1 MSARTQKV
9 WRNMRY
15 NFICIEG
22 NIGAGKTS
30 LAKRIAEDCNARLV
44 LEEFA
49 NNPFL
54 PKFYK
59 DPEKYA
65 FPLELFFMA
74 ERYKQIK
81 NLKEQEM
88 FSNFTVSDYFFVKS
102 RLFAQNNL
110 PEDELQLFYSLFD
123 IMLSTLPKPNLLI
136 YLNAD
141 IQCLQKNIKKRE
153 RTYEQDITDDYLLK
167 IQKRYLDF
175 FKKQNDFPVLIIDV
189 TDANFVQN
197 DSAYQKIVSAI
208 KKPYSL
214 GVHQLSL

>member
-1 MSARTQKV
+1 MQ
-9 WRNMRY
+9 Y

-22 NIGAGKTS
+22 NIGVGKTS
-30 LAKRIAEDCNARLV
+30 LAEKIAADCNARLV

-59 DPEKYA
+59 EPAKYA

-81 NLKEQEM
+81 QLREQDM
-88 FSNFTVSDYFFVKS
+88 FSDFTISDYFFVKS

-110 PEDELQLFYSLFD
+110 SEDELKLFYLLFD

-136 YLNAD
+136 YLHAD
-141 IQCLQKNIKKRE
+141 IQCLQKNIKKRD
-153 RTYEQDITDDYLLK
+153 RTYEQDITDHYLLK
-167 IQKRYLDF
+167 IQKKYLDF
-175 FKKQNDFPVLIIDV
+175 FNKQNDFPVLIIDV
-189 TDANFVQN
+189 TNTDFVQN
-197 DSAYQKIVSAI
+197 DSVYQKIFSAI

-214 GVHQLSL
+214 GLHQLSL

>member
-1 MSARTQKV
+1 MQ
-9 WRNMRY
+9 Y

-22 NIGAGKTS
+22 NIGVGKTS
-30 LAKRIAEDCNARLV
+30 LAEKIAADCNARLV

-59 DPEKYA
+59 EPAKYA

-81 NLKEQEM
+81 QLREQDM
-88 FSNFTVSDYFFVKS
+88 FSDFTISDYFFVKS

-110 PEDELQLFYSLFD
+110 SEDELKLFYRLFD

-136 YLNAD
+136 YLHAD
-141 IQCLQKNIKKRE
+141 IQCLQKNIKKRD
-153 RTYEQDITDDYLLK
+153 RTYEQDITDHYLLK
-167 IQKRYLDF
+167 IQKKYLDF
-175 FKKQNDFPVLIIDV
+175 FNKQNDFPVLIIDV
-189 TDANFVQN
+189 TNTDFVQN
-197 DSAYQKIVSAI
+197 DSVYQKIFSAI

-214 GVHQLSL
+214 GLHQLSL

>member
-1 MSARTQKV
+1 MQ
-9 WRNMRY
+9 Y

-30 LAKRIAEDCNARLV
+30 LAQKITEDCNARLV

-59 DPEKYA
+59 EPEKYA

-74 ERYKQIK
+74 ERYKQMQ
-81 NLKEQEM
+81 EVEAQEM
-88 FSNFTVSDYFFVKS
+88 FSDFTVSDYFFIKS

-110 PEDELQLFYSLFD
+110 SADELQLFYRLFD
-123 IMLSTLPKPNLLI
+123 IMLASLPKPDLLI
-136 YLNAD
+136 YLHAD
-141 IQCLQKNIKKRE
+141 IKKLKANIIKRN
-153 RTYEQDITDDYLLK
+153 RAYEQEITDDYLLQ
-167 IQKRYLDF
+167 IQEKYLDF

-189 TDANFVQN
+189 TNVDFMQN
-197 DSAYQKIVSAI
+197 DAAYQKIVFAI
-208 KKPYSL
+208 KKSYSL
-214 GVHQLSL
+214 GVHQVNL

>member
-1 MSARTQKV
+1 MQ
-9 WRNMRY
+9 Y

-30 LAKRIAEDCNARLV
+30 LAEKIAADCNARLV

-59 DPEKYA
+59 DPAKYA

-81 NLKEQEM
+81 QLREQDM
-88 FSNFTVSDYFFVKS
+88 FSDFTISDYFFVKS

-110 PEDELQLFYSLFD
+110 SEDELQLFYRLFD

-136 YLNAD
+136 YLHAD
-141 IQCLQKNIKKRE
+141 IQCLQKNIKKRD
-153 RTYEQDITDDYLLK
+153 RTYEQDITDHYLLK
-167 IQKRYLDF
+167 IQKKYLDF
-175 FKKQNDFPVLIIDV
+175 FNKQNDFPVLIIDV
-189 TDANFVQN
+189 TNTDFVQN
-197 DSAYQKIVSAI
+197 DSVYQKIFSAI
-208 KKPYSL
+208 KKPYSIGL
-214 GVHQLSL
+214 HQLSL

>member
-1 MSARTQKV
+1 M
-9 WRNMRY
+9 WRNMQY

-22 NIGAGKTS
+22 NIGVGKTS
-30 LAKRIAEDCNARLV
+30 LAEKIAADCDASLV

-59 DPEKYA
+59 EPAKYA

-81 NLKEQEM
+81 QLREQDI
-88 FSNFTVSDYFFVKS
+88 FSDFTISDYFFVKS
-102 RLFAQNNL
+102 WLFAQNNL
-110 PEDELQLFYSLFD
+110 SEDELKLFYRLFD

-136 YLNAD
+136 YLHAD
-141 IQCLQKNIKKRE
+141 IQCLQKNIKKRD
-153 RTYEQDITDDYLLK
+153 RTYEQDITDHYLLK
-167 IQKRYLDF
+167 IQEKYLDF
-175 FKKQNDFPVLIIDV
+175 FKKQNDFPVLIINV
-189 TDANFVQN
+189 TNTDFVQN
-197 DSAYQKIVSAI
+197 DSVYQKIFSAI

-214 GVHQLSL
+214 GLHQLSL

>member
-1 MSARTQKV
+1 MQ
-9 WRNMRY
+9 Y

-22 NIGAGKTS
+22 NIGVGKTS
-30 LAKRIAEDCNARLV
+30 LAEKIAADCNARLV

-59 DPEKYA
+59 EPAKYA

-81 NLKEQEM
+81 QLREQDM
-88 FSNFTVSDYFFVKS
+88 FSDFTISDYFFVKS

-110 PEDELQLFYSLFD
+110 SEDELKLFYRLFD

-136 YLNAD
+136 YLHAD
-141 IQCLQKNIKKRE
+141 IQYLQKNIKKRD
-153 RTYEQDITDDYLLK
+153 RTYEQDITDHYLLK
-167 IQKRYLDF
+167 IQKKYLDF
-175 FKKQNDFPVLIIDV
+175 FNKQNDFPVLIINV
-189 TDANFVQN
+189 TNADFVQN
-197 DSAYQKIVSAI
+197 DSVYQKICSAI

-214 GVHQLSL
+214 RLHQLSL